1 MILKELVL
9 DSLEPLENFI
19 VNGKA
24 LNGDLYGNLAYK
36 EIENYYLGYDKE
48 NNKPYMVVKLKKE

>member
-1 MILKELVL
+1 MLLKELVL

-24 LNGDLYGNLAYK
+24 LDGDLYGNLAYK
-36 EIENYYLGYDKE
+36 EVKNYYLGLDKE
-48 NNKPYMVVKLKKE
+48 NNKPYMVVALEE